1 MIMATSVLLGACT
14 QAEQPK
20 ETEQAGTQ
28 ETLIGRSDL
37 KIFDGRLTPEA
48 LWAFGRIGGASVSPD
63 GGKILYSVAYYSV
76 AENKSNRELFVM
88 NADGSD
94 NRQLTRTSVSEN
106 NAVWIQGGSK
116 IAFLSSEGGSSQ
128 IWEMNADG
136 TGRRQLSHY
145 EGNIEGFSF
154 SPDEKR
160 VLFIAQVKT
169 VPSTQDKYPDLDKA
183 TGRIVTDLMYKHW
196 DRHKQSVGHHARRT
210 LRIAHETVRGH
221 RAIGLEHKLRQG
233 GLYEP

>member
-1 MIMATSVLLGACT
+1 MVMATSVLLGACT
-14 QAEQPK
+14 QAGQPK
-20 ETEQAGTQ
+20 EMEKAEPQ

-37 KIFDGRLTPEA
+37 KIADGRLTPEA

-63 GGKILYSVAYYSV
+63 GGKVLYSVAYYSV
-76 AENKSNRELFVM
+76 PENKSNRELFVM

-94 NRQLTRTSVSEN
+94 NRQITRTPVSEN

-128 IWEMNADG
+128 IWEMNPDG
-136 TGRRQLSHY
+136 TGRRQLSDY
-145 EGNIEGFSF
+145 DGNIEGFSF

-196 DRHKQSVGHHARRT
+196 DEWVTSAPHPFVADFDGEKVGRT
-210 LRIAHETVRGH
+210 LDIM
-221 RAIGLEHKLRQG
+221 QG
-233 GLYEP
+233 EP